1 MKLPSSNIKLG
12 AIVFIAIVISSCRAI
27 YYNIPDIDDHK
38 IFPAQTIRHDDSN
51 VFRFYKAENANDFG
65 KEILVNNKSFGTQVV
80 DLESFCNCT
89 QTAAFLIIRNDSV
102 IYEYYGEGYSDST
115 LLNPFSITKAF
126 LTTLTGIAIR
136 EGKIK
141 SVDDPVSKYLPEFSD
156 TEIGDVKIR
165 QLLKHTSGI
174 KFNDSQLNPLAGNAK
189 YYYGRNLRK
198 YMTRLELDTPE
209 GTEYKYSS
217 ANAQLLAMTI
227 ERAVDTT
234 LSAYLE
240 SRLWQEI
247 GMQYDGS
254 WSMDRKGEN
263 AMEKAFSGLNSTP
276 IDLAKLGRLY
286 LQKGKWD
293 NKAIIP
299 KEFVCEATKRDVSE
313 GSRLDY
319 QYNFGVGPEKYGS
332 FFAVGLYGQLV
343 YVYPEEQIIMV
354 RNAESCRH
362 YNPPFIYYVMA
373 QIVDQL

>member
-38 IFPAQTIRHDDSN
+38 IFPARTIRHNESN

-65 KEILVNNKSFGTQVV
+65 KEILVNNKSFGAQVV
-80 DLESFCNCT
+80 DLESFCDFT
-89 QTAAFLIIRNDSV
+89 HTAAFLIIRNDSV
-102 IYEYYGEGYSDST
+102 IYEYYGDGYSDST
-115 LLNPFSITKAF
+115 LLNPFSVTKAF

-141 SVDDPVSKYLPEFSD
+141 SVDDPVSKYLPEFGD
-156 TEIGDVKIR
+156 TEVGDVKIR

-174 KFNDSQLNPLAGNAK
+174 KFNDSHLNPLAGNAK

-198 YMTRLELDTPE
+198 YMTRLELDTPA

-286 LQKGKWD
+286 LQKGNWD

-299 KEFVCEATKRDVSE
+299 KEFVCEATKKDVSE
-313 GSRLDY
+313 GSSLDY

-362 YNPPFIYYVMA
+362 YNPPFIFYVMA